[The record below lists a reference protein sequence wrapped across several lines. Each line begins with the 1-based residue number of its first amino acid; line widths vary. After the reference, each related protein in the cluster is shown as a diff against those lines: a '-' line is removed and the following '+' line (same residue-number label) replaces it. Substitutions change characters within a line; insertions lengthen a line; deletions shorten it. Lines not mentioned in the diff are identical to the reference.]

1 MMKKLI
7 SLFHVRVEKDTIGG
21 INDPRHAEI
30 ADQYE
35 KEKTIERKKIKDIRV
50 ERGRSVT
57 KLDSFRFKS
66 KQDGCHFLVYTI

>member
-21 INDPRHAEI
+21 INDPRHAEF

-35 KEKTIERKKIKDIRV
+35 KEKTIEAKRQRISGWS
-50 ERGRSVT
+50 EAEA
-57 KLDSFRFKS
+57 
-66 KQDGCHFLVYTI
+66 

>member
-21 INDPRHAEI
+21 INDPRHAEF

-35 KEKTIERKKIKDIRV
+35 KEKTIERKR
-50 ERGRSVT
+50 
-57 KLDSFRFKS
+57 
-66 KQDGCHFLVYTI
+66 